1 MKRGRPLQRR
11 TRLRQR
17 SAKRERAEAEF
28 AVAREQRRRLAR
40 DWCEGDTPACRPG
53 AHRGHHAH
61 HVRTRARG
69 GGHDVE
75 NLRWLCFDAHEWTHR
90 NPAEAT
96 ALGLLA

>member
-1 MKRGRPLQRR
+1 MKRGKPLRS
-11 TRLRQR
+11 R
-17 SAKRERAEAEF
+17 SAKRELADAQLD
-28 AVAREQRRRLAR
+28 VARELRRRQAR

-75 NLRWLCFDAHEWTHR
+75 NLRWLCWDAHDWVHAH
-90 NPAEAT
+90 PAEAT
-96 ALGLLA
+96 ERGLLA